1 MNDDF
6 DFTKS
11 QLNLIE
17 RVGSIFVEAC
27 PGAGKTQTIAERF
40 AVRPNAHPRK
50 GVALLSFTNAA
61 ADEARLRC
69 SGDPS
74 LLTAP
79 NFVGTID
86 KFLNRFIVS
95 PFATSR
101 DGVRTH
107 FVDTWSQ
114 LPNVTVRLTGR
125 QGVFLLDW
133 FDFHSDDTATLHGR
147 TAPYIARKKIEALS
161 STQRI
166 EFEAEA
172 TRIRKTL
179 INRGYYSAEA
189 SRQVADSILADS
201 SDRSKLTALIGSRFS
216 EVIVDEVQD
225 CSGSDFNVL
234 QLFKE
239 AGVMIVL
246 VGDPDQAIYDFRQL
260 QSSSP
265 VPALSTL
272 APTGDR
278 LDGNFRST
286 PAICAIAG
294 SLRVSTSSV
303 DIARGP
309 NRNSETPI
317 YIFGYSDI
325 KSIAPCIELLRT
337 SEGYRLDQT
346 VILSHNWNTARSVAG
361 GSKPELNSDS
371 KLVRIASA
379 IRCLHD
385 ETNTRL
391 RQSALHDLAN
401 TLHESS
407 NKELRKLAL
416 MDFLEKIGLSERQ
429 FLTSVL
435 RVATST
441 AFDKN
446 PSTFKNSLMQALSS
460 NSFDWVGSLTIPRG
474 DKWPAM
480 PNWGK
485 KTSIQYGTIH
495 SYKGLQQQFV
505 TMVIPEDH
513 ESRTRDQ
520 SGVLLWHED
529 RDGEPRRVLY
539 VGATR
544 AQKLLMLAVHESH
557 LDKVLSRLTRDTVPF
572 RYIRLLENRIED
584 AY

>member
-1 MNDDF
+1 MSDDF
-6 DFTKS
+6 DFTES
-11 QLNLIE
+11 QVKLIE
-17 RVGSIFVEAC
+17 QVGSTLVEAC

-40 AVRPNAHPRK
+40 AIRPNAHPRK

-61 ADEARLRC
+61 ADEAKLRC
-69 SGDPS
+69 SKDTS
-74 LLTAP
+74 LLASP

-86 KFLNRFIVS
+86 KFLNRFIVT
-95 PFATSR
+95 PFVTSR
-101 DGVRTH
+101 EGIRAH

-114 LPNVTVRLTGR
+114 LPNVSVRIKGS

-133 FDFHSDDTATLHGR
+133 FDFNSDDTATLHGR
-147 TAPYIARKKIEALS
+147 TAPYMARKKIQELT
-161 STQRI
+161 STRRK
-166 EFEAEA
+166 EFEVEA

-189 SRQVADSILADS
+189 SRQAANTILADA
-201 SDRSKLTALIGSRFS
+201 SDRSKLIALIGSRFS

-225 CSGSDFNVL
+225 CSGSDFNLL

-260 QSSSP
+260 QSDSP
-265 VPALSTL
+265 VPDLSTL
-272 APTGDR
+272 APIGDR

-294 SLRVSTSSV
+294 SLRASTSSV
-303 DIARGP
+303 DVPRGP
-309 NRNSETPI
+309 NRDSDTPI
-317 YIFGYSDI
+317 YIFGYSDV

-361 GSKPELNSDS
+361 GSKPELNSER

-379 IRCLHD
+379 IRCLQE

-407 NKELRKLAL
+407 RKELRELVL
-416 MDFLEKIGLSERQ
+416 MDFLEEIGLSERQ

-435 RVATST
+435 RIATST
-441 AFDKN
+441 AFDKK
-446 PSTFKNSLMQALSS
+446 PSTFKSSLMQALSS
-460 NSFDWVGSLTIPRG
+460 NSFGWVEGLTIPRG

-485 KTSIQYGTIH
+485 KTTIQYGTIH

-505 TMVIPEDH
+505 TMVVPEDH
-513 ESRTRDQ
+513 ESRTSDQ

-557 LDKVLSRLTRDTVPF
+557 LDKVLSRLTQDAVPI
-572 RYIRLLENRIED
+572 RYIQVVDNQIED